1 MKEPNCHPC
10 VSESKLRELT
20 EAAEKGRYGVVTKF
34 LNSTPNPQD
43 RLDVLQGIERI
54 NAENRTK
61 TGKLPRLALIKKTY
75 FDSDFID
82 ITLVK
87 KSSDWLF
94 HDDVLYRE
102 SIIGLGT
109 ENGINLNFGR
119 EFWAPLGKT
128 A

>member
-1 MKEPNCHPC
+1 MKEPNYHQC

-20 EAAEKGRYGVVTKF
+20 EAAEKGRYCVVTKF

>member
-1 MKEPNCHPC
+1 MKETNSNSRVP
-10 VSESKLRELT
+10 ESKLKELT
-20 EAAEKGRYGVVTKF
+20 EAAQIGRYGILTKF

-43 RLDVLQGIERI
+43 RLDVLNGIERI
-54 NAENRTK
+54 NAENRIK

-75 FDSDFID
+75 MDSDFVD

-94 HDDVLYRE
+94 HDEVLYRE
-102 SIIGLGT
+102 SIVGFALT
-109 ENGINLNFGR
+109 QSEL
-119 EFWAPLGKT
+119 WVALAKT